1 MDKLSEDV
9 LRLKATIEFGSEY
22 TYSIKNGGL
31 GRTLVVDAETKDM
44 AGIARKKLP
53 SKWEGL
59 YILVIYSQ
67 AEPEDWLCDP
77 DLS

>member
-1 MDKLSEDV
+1 MSKLSENA

-31 GRTLVVDAETKDM
+31 GRTLVVDAETRSE
-44 AGIARKKLP
+44 AAIARKKIP
-53 SKWEGL
+53 SNWEGL

-67 AEPEDWLCDP
+67 AESEEYLYDP
-77 DLS
+77 SLA